1 MFRFGTVASCGW
13 QERADSYRTEATYN
27 LPINSCKTYFI
38 SGRVR
43 QVLAPP
49 DVYRYL
55 TQEHDATTVGV
66 LLGMAAARQ
75 VI

>member
-1 MFRFGTVASCGW
+1 MALGLLGHL
-13 QERADSYRTEATYN
+13 E
-27 LPINSCKTYFI
+27 
-38 SGRVR
+38 
-43 QVLAPP
+43 VLAPP

-75 VI
+75 VGRRLTKHKRCPLLLPH